1 MAKAKKKT
9 KQIPVSQEDNVQAQ
23 PQLEQYHEVAS
34 NLRTSKNREQAEAA
48 LTDINNMPEGAQIAL
63 LKALSKE
70 HHVDAADFLLAINEL
85 SPTKSVRKEAR
96 RSLIRLEGARI
107 YPSWKLPV
115 PQPFAPAVLKA
126 PDLISR
132 YVDFDEESEEES
144 PNLHDLSPQ
153 EVVTTFLES
162 YVNDDY
168 PTAYNLLAQ
177 DSLFAKGSQRMNGL
191 NAAIPGRTRLILT
204 TGNRT
209 SSVSESLSN
218 RSLSF
223 LIQLTPITRPLT
235 K

>member
-1 MAKAKKKT
+1 MAKKKT
-9 KQIPVSQEDNVQAQ
+9 THISVSQEDTARAQ
-23 PQLEQYHEVAS
+23 RVFEQYHQIAAKLHESTDGA
-34 NLRTSKNREQAEAA
+34 QAETA
-48 LTDINNMPEGAQIAL
+48 LTDINDMPEGAQIAL

-70 HHVDAADFLLAINEL
+70 QHTDAADVLLAINEL

-107 YPSWKLPV
+107 YPRWKLPV
-115 PQPFAPAVLKA
+115 PQPLAPVVLKA
-126 PDLISR
+126 PDLVSEF
-132 YVDFDEESEEES
+132 VDFDEESEEES
-144 PNLHDLSPQ
+144 PNLHDLGPQ

-209 SSVSESLSN
+209 SSVSASN

-223 LIQLTPITRPLT
+223 PIQLTPINRPLT

>member
-1 MAKAKKKT
+1 MAKKK
-9 KQIPVSQEDNVQAQ
+9 KASLPVSQEDNAQVQRIF
-23 PQLEQYHEVAS
+23 EQYHQTA
-34 NLRTSKNREQAEAA
+34 NDLQTSVDQKQAETALAA
-48 LTDINNMPEGAQIAL
+48 INTMPEGAQIAL

-209 SSVSESLSN
+209 SSVSASN

-223 LIQLTPITRPLT
+223 PIQLTPINRPLT